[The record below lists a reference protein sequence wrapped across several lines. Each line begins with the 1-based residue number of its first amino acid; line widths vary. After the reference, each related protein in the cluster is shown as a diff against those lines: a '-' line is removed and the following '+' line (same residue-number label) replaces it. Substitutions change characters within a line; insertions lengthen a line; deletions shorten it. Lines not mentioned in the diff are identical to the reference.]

1 MLDAN
6 STLDDPSLLLDFL
19 ADCGLHNLHS
29 RDPAPSTYIGSPNKR
44 INYIFGCN
52 EASRYVIRSGLLAF
66 TEGPNLTIR
75 VCVFEYHFSNKITGN
90 LELVQL
96 DLSSM
101 LEYYLQ
107 HCMVDCTQT
116 IHGEQSYSMDCNELC
131 SALII
136 WDNDQR
142 RAMELNERNLC
153 RPLQKCSWSRD
164 IRNAA
169 ILRRYLLPRLRE
181 KLRNEDYT
189 STFL

>member
-29 RDPAPSTYIGSPNKR
+29 LDPAPSTYITSPNKR

-52 EASRYVIRSGLLAF
+52 EASRYVMAYSPSQKA
-66 TEGPNLTIR
+66 PNLTIR
-75 VCVFEYHFSNKITGN
+75 VCMLEYHFSNKVTGN
-90 LELVQL
+90 LEMVQL

-107 HCMVDCTQT
+107 HDMVDCTQT

-136 WDNDQR
+136 WDNDQQ
-142 RAMELNERNLC
+142 RAMESNERNLC
-153 RPLQKCSWSRD
+153 RPLQKCSWSPD

-169 ILRRYLLPRLRE
+169 IPLQYLLPRLRE

-189 STFL
+189 SKFL